1 MTESGRFTRGASR
14 LRVSALGCGAVSLA
28 LLGWIG
34 VEWLRWPSV
43 ATLQNAAPETTAF
56 LDRYRARRDQEPDL
70 PPLRWEWTDAVS
82 PFLARAAVAAE
93 DLEFFSHAGFSTHEI
108 RAAIREAIAEGEVPR
123 GASTITQQLAKNLWL
138 SPSRNPSR
146 KLKEALLTVQLERHL
161 TKDRILHLYMNV
173 VEFGTGIYG
182 AEAAARYYF
191 GRRAADLN
199 PLEASQ
205 LAASLP
211 RPSSWSPNS
220 TSEAYWAHVDRV
232 WDRMRKAEF
241 LDRHIPGSAIT
252 PDAFIRRR

>member
-1 MTESGRFTRGASR
+1 MTESGRFTRGAGR
-14 LRVSALGCGAVSLA
+14 LRVFALGCGAALLA
-28 LLGWIG
+28 ILGWIG

-43 ATLQNAAPETTAF
+43 AALQNATPETTAF
-56 LDRYRARRDQEPDL
+56 LERYRARRDQEPDL

-108 RAAIREAIAEGEVPR
+108 RAALREAIAEGEVPR

-211 RPSSWSPNS
+211 RPSSWNPNS
-220 TSEAYWAHVDRV
+220 TSGAYWAHVDRV

-252 PDAFIRRR
+252 PDAIIRRR